1 MNRTILLSLLILC
14 SAAVA
19 DAETYNWTDDLGV
32 VNFTDDPAQI
42 PAKYRSKALK
52 NAKDITVPSP
62 PTRQQEEKTLEDE
75 LTTPRS
81 VTTPNSGLPPA
92 PPDNGLPAVPPDMQ
106 QSTPAPVPAPLGDKP
121 IPPPLGDQSIPVPLG
136 NPPAPVQ

>member
-1 MNRTILLSLLILC
+1 MKRTILLSLLVLC

-19 DAETYNWTDDLGV
+19 DAETYNWTDDQGV

-52 NAKDITVPSP
+52 KVKDITVPST
-62 PTRQQEEKTLEDE
+62 TRQQEEKVLKDE

-81 VTTPNSGLPPA
+81 VTTPDSGPSPA
-92 PPDNGLPAVPPDMQ
+92 PQDMQ
-106 QSTPAPVPAPLGDKP
+106 QPTPAPVPAPLGDQPVPAPLGDKP
-121 IPPPLGDQSIPVPLG
+121 MPAPLGDQSIPVPLG
-136 NPPAPVQ
+136 DPPAPAQ